1 MGEQR
6 RSERRILVTLPVT
19 EGHKRRLAEA
29 AAGAEL
35 LCERDMEKIRELIET
50 VDGVIGNLPPELLKR
65 NRNLGWVQLSSAGT
79 DGYTKEGV
87 LPVDTVLTN
96 ATGAYG
102 LAISEHMVGMVLSL
116 LKKFPKYLEN
126 QRQHLWKDEGMV
138 RSVYGSRVLIVGLG
152 DIGMEF
158 AVRMK
163 AFGSYIVGIRRTI
176 HEKPDCVDELYTMDA
191 LKEELGKAD
200 IVASCLP
207 GTEATRG
214 LFGSAMLHS
223 MKRGAVF
230 LNVGRGT
237 AVDTD
242 ALAEALREGYLLGAG
257 VDVTEP
263 EPLPPE
269 SPLWDCENVIITPHV
284 SGGFHLEYTLD
295 RIVEI
300 SCRNLRAYLGEGE
313 YVSPVDRSTG
323 YKRADAGIKWAP
335 FQGISHQ
342 SE

>member
-1 MGEQR
+1 MGEQER
-6 RSERRILVTLPVT
+6 RKRRILVTLPA
-19 EGHKRRLAEA
+19 EERHKIRLAEA

-35 LCERDMEKIRELIET
+35 LYERDMEKIRELIGT
-50 VDGVIGNLPPELLKR
+50 VDGVIGNLPPGLLR
-65 NRNLGWVQLSSAGT
+65 ENPHLGWVQLNTAGT

-87 LPVDTVLTN
+87 LPEGTVLTN

-116 LKKFPKYLEN
+116 LKKFPQYLEN
-126 QRQHLWKDEGMV
+126 QRHHLWKDEGRV
-138 RSVYGSRVLIVGLG
+138 RSIYGSRVLIVGLG

-163 AFGSYIVGIRRTI
+163 AFGSHIVGIRRTV
-176 HEKPDCVDELYTMDA
+176 HEKPDCVDELYTMDS
-191 LKEELGKAD
+191 LRQELEKAD

-214 LFGSAMLHS
+214 LFDSTMLHCI
-223 MKRGAVF
+223 KRGAIF

-242 ALAEALREGYLLGAG
+242 ALAEALKEGHLCGAG

-269 SPLWDCENVIITPHV
+269 SPLWDCENVLITPHV

-300 SCRNLRAYLGEGE
+300 SCRNLSAFLGEGE

-323 YKRADAGIKWAP
+323 YKRPDAGIKWESV
-335 FQGISHQ
+335 QSISVP